1 MNTIYIDSRDGVN
14 RICIV
19 EDGRLVEYYKEDT
32 GRHRLLGNVYR
43 GRVVNILRGMEAA
56 FVDIGEDRNAY
67 LNVKDALGREMMY
80 SKEKLTIDQVL
91 KQGEDI
97 IVQVVKEPL
106 GNKGPKV
113 TTHLSIPGR
122 YMVLT
127 PYSNR
132 VNISK
137 KIRDQDEIERLRH
150 LGKEIERERMGMI
163 FRTVSQGVESDLLRE
178 EYNDLVRKFEA
189 IEGER
194 NYLPTPKLIYSE
206 PVLVLQILRDY
217 FDESKTDV
225 VTNSRDILE
234 YLKTTTKLRDYNL
247 GDRLTYDPNYNMD
260 YHMNIQMD
268 MKEALSRMVQL
279 KSGGYIVIDE
289 TEALTAIDV
298 NTGKYVG
305 NLTLSDTIV
314 RTNIEAAVEIARQVR
329 LRDIGGIIIIDFIDM
344 KVQDNIDIV
353 LGKLDKEFRKDK
365 NKPYVVGMTK
375 LNLVEVVRK
384 RNRPTLDKETTIVC
398 PTCNGRGRIR
408 KNEA

>member
-247 GDRLTYDPNYNMD
+247 GDRLIYDPNYNMD

>member
-344 KVQDNIDIV
+344 KVQDNIDLV

>member
-247 GDRLTYDPNYNMD
+247 GDRLIYDPNYNMD
-260 YHMNIQMD
+260 YHMNIQID

>member
-1 MNTIYIDSRDGVN
+1 MNTIYIDSRDGIN

-43 GRVVNILRGMEAA
+43 GRVVNILQGMEAA
-56 FVDIGEDRNAY
+56 FVDIGEERNAY
-67 LNVKDALGREMMY
+67 LNIKDALGREMMY
-80 SKEKLTIDQVL
+80 SRDRLTIDQVL
-91 KQGEDI
+91 KHGEDI
-97 IVQVVKEPL
+97 MVQVVKEPL

-113 TTHLSIPGR
+113 TTHISIPGR

-137 KIRDQDEIERLRH
+137 KIRDQEEIERLKH
-150 LGKEIERERMGMI
+150 LGKDLERDNMGMI
-163 FRTVSQGVESDLLRE
+163 FRTVSQGVASELLQE
-178 EYNDLVRKFEA
+178 EYKELVRIFEK

-217 FDESKTDV
+217 YDESKTDV
-225 VTNSRDILE
+225 VTNSKEIYD
-234 YLKTTTKLRDYNL
+234 YLKSTTKLSDYNL
-247 GDRLTYDPNYNMD
+247 KDRLKFDQQYNMD
-260 YHMNIQMD
+260 YHMSIQMD
-268 MKEALSRMVQL
+268 MKEALSRKVQL

-305 NLTLSDTIV
+305 SLTLSDTIV

-329 LRDIGGIIIIDFIDM
+329 LRDIGGIIIVDFIDM
-344 KVQDNIDIV
+344 KSQDNIDIV

>member
-1 MNTIYIDSRDGVN
+1 MNTIYIDSRDGIN

-43 GRVVNILRGMEAA
+43 GRVVNILQGMEAA
-56 FVDIGEDRNAY
+56 FVDIGEEKNAY
-67 LNVKDALGREMMY
+67 LNIKDALSREMMY
-80 SKEKLTIDQVL
+80 SREKLTIDKVL
-91 KQGEDI
+91 TQGEDI
-97 IVQVVKEPL
+97 MVQVVKEPL

-137 KIRDQDEIERLRH
+137 KIRDQEEIERLKSV
-150 LGKEIERERMGMI
+150 GKDLEREDMGMI
-163 FRTVSQGVESDLLRE
+163 FRTVSQGVDSEVLTE
-178 EYNDLVRKFEA
+178 EYNELVGIFEK

-206 PVLVLQILRDY
+206 PVLALQILRDY
-217 FDESKTDV
+217 FDETKTDV
-225 VTNSRDILE
+225 VTNSREVFD
-234 YLKTTTKLRDYNL
+234 YLKTTTKLSDYNL
-247 GDRLTYDPNYNMD
+247 MDRLTFDPQYNMD
-260 YHMNIQMD
+260 YHMSIQMD
-268 MKEALSRMVQL
+268 MKEALSRKVQL

-314 RTNIEAAVEIARQVR
+314 RTNIEAAVEIARQIR
-329 LRDIGGIIIIDFIDM
+329 LRDIGGIIIVDFIDM
-344 KVQDNIDIV
+344 KNQDNIDIV
-353 LGKLDKEFRKDK
+353 LGKLDREFRKDK

-384 RNRPTLDKETTIVC
+384 RNRPTLDKETTLVC

>member
-247 GDRLTYDPNYNMD
+247 GDRLTYDPSYNMD

-344 KVQDNIDIV
+344 KVQDSIDIV

>member
-384 RNRPTLDKETTIVC
+384 RNRPTLDNETTIVC

>member
-178 EYNDLVRKFEA
+178 EYNELVRKFEA

-344 KVQDNIDIV
+344 KVQDNIDLV

>member
-260 YHMNIQMD
+260 YHMNIQID